1 MDRDEILGHLRE
13 LARVLHDRGVTGEM
27 YVVGGA
33 AIALAFDE
41 RRATRD
47 IDAVFEPKQSVYEAA
62 ATVAAARGLPAGW
75 LNDAVKGF
83 LAGPD
88 PHSAIVLEV
97 PGLRVSTGSPR
108 LLLAMKVLSHRAG
121 DDEDDVRLLADELGL
136 STSAQILSVAS
147 DVYGERLDVAAR
159 FFVEQLFPPS

>member
-1 MDRDEILGHLRE
+1 M
-13 LARVLHDRGVTGEM
+13 
-27 YVVGGA
+27 
-33 AIALAFDE
+33 
-41 RRATRD
+41 
-47 IDAVFEPKQSVYEAA
+47 
-62 ATVAAARGLPAGW
+62 
-75 LNDAVKGF
+75 
-83 LAGPD
+83 
-88 PHSAIVLEV
+88 

>member
-1 MDRDEILGHLRE
+1 VDRDEILDHLRE
-13 LARVLHDRGVTGEM
+13 LGRVLDERGITGEM

-41 RRATRD
+41 RRSTRD
-47 IDAVFEPKQSVYEAA
+47 VDAVFEPKRIVYEAA
-62 ATVAAARGLPAGW
+62 ATVAAERGLPSGW

-88 PHSAIVLEV
+88 PDSAVVLDV

-121 DDEDDVRLLADELGL
+121 DDEDDVRLLARELGL
-136 STSAQILSVAS
+136 STSAEVLAVAT

-159 FFVEQLFPPS
+159 FFVEQLFAAG